1 MAWRELLRLMR
12 DPGPASAR
20 QARMRELLER
30 TEQSLRAAADAESNA
45 VAQSGYLQ
53 WQADFLRY
61 AGRRDDAN
69 RALERAARADPED
82 WSPTLRYAAAI
93 AGERG
98 RLVEAAALIESAGG
112 PRNEET
118 RDLVAAASYARWA
131 EAWRRA
137 PRAPE
142 TARLLAEARTEHPD
156 TEAVFQRV
164 SMSAATLDVAEALLQ
179 AGVYRVRRAEY
190 RDRDGDTALANL
202 VLNVGY
208 VPGEETRKL
217 PPAALALADRLLAQ
231 GANPNAWTSR
241 SREPLLAVAA
251 RMGDLALLDRLLAAG
266 ASVHE
271 RSATGA
277 SPLMAAA
284 GGEDEALA
292 LAAAQRLAARGASLA
307 IADDEGRTAVM
318 AAAAAGHDRVVAWLL
333 ARGVDPHRVDR
344 GGLNVL
350 DWAVGSGNEALVE
363 RLLKAGVAQTRVV
376 GTCGVITTEARARG
390 QPGIVALLKQYQR
403 RAT

>member
-1 MAWRELLRLMR
+1 
-12 DPGPASAR
+12 
-20 QARMRELLER
+20 
-30 TEQSLRAAADAESNA
+30 
-45 VAQSGYLQ
+45 
-53 WQADFLRY
+53 
-61 AGRRDDAN
+61 
-69 RALERAARADPED
+69 
-82 WSPTLRYAAAI
+82 
-93 AGERG
+93 
-98 RLVEAAALIESAGG
+98 LVEAAALVESAGG